1 MAGYN
6 TKQQERLWD
15 CLARNADRPLTIEET
30 LDDIRRES
38 GTSPGKSTAFRLMTK
53 WVQEGRVLR
62 TVSGRGRR
70 FVYQLAGC
78 GNLPPHLHL
87 KCVDCGRLIHLDSAE
102 SEALLRRI
110 RDSSGFQVDEER
122 TILFGRCSRHRGE
135 SCL

>member
-1 MAGYN
+1 MPGYE
-6 TKQQERLWD
+6 TEQQKQLWA
-15 CLARNADRPLTIEET
+15 CLCQNADKPLTVEEL
-30 LDDIRRES
+30 LDCARRAN
-38 GTSPGKSTAFRLMTK
+38 GQAPGKSTAFRLMTK
-53 WVQEGRVLR
+53 WVEAGRVLR

-110 RDSSGFQVDEER
+110 RQKSGFQIDEES
-122 TILFGRCSRHRGE
+122 TVLLGRCNAHKNM
-135 SCL
+135 